1 MVIWKDG
8 NYIKTEQT
16 DKYSKTVLYN
26 KDSDSMSTTTTTSEK
41 ISVELKSGISK

>member
-16 DKYSKTVLYN
+16 DKYIKTVLYN
-26 KDSDSMSTTTTTSEK
+26 KDSDIISTTTSTSEK
-41 ISVELKSGISK
+41 ITVEFKNGISK

>member
-16 DKYSKTVLYN
+16 DKYSETVLYN
-26 KDSDSMSTTTTTSEK
+26 KDSDSMSTTTITSEK
-41 ISVELKSGISK
+41 ISVELKNGISK